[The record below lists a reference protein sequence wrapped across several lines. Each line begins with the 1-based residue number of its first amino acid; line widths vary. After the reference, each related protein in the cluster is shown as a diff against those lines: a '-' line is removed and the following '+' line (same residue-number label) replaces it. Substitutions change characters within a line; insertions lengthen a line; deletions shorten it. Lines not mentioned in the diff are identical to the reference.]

1 MESSVNYN
9 TLYSFVRRG
18 GRKLS
23 RKSLNSIARTLGVLP
38 EELEG
43 KSEVSRLVGADAELW
58 LTIGDIIGDLE
69 GEERDGMI
77 RFINSFLEANADFIM
92 SVYRK
97 PKEEDL

>member
-1 MESSVNYN
+1 M
-9 TLYSFVRRG
+9 
-18 GRKLS
+18 
-23 RKSLNSIARTLGVLP
+23 LP